1 MKMTQEFEQI
11 EQRRVSHWESKV
23 ECISAVSL
31 FALAKK
37 VTDFYAGKFVVGTQV
52 FKDDKYWCALV
63 YWKVK
68 GDADGEHA
76 VYQMR
81 QRVP

>member
-1 MKMTQEFEQI
+1 MTQEFEQS

-23 ECISAVSL
+23 ECISEVSL
-31 FALAKK
+31 FSLAKK

-52 FKDDKYWCALV
+52 FKDDKHWCALV

-68 GDADGEHA
+68 GD
-76 VYQMR
+76 Y
-81 QRVP
+81 

>member
-1 MKMTQEFEQI
+1 MKMTQESEHF
-11 EQRRVSHWESKV
+11 EQRRVSHWESRV

-37 VTDFYAGKFVVGTQV
+37 VNDFYAGKFVVGTQV
-52 FKDDKYWCALV
+52 FKDDKYWSALV

-68 GDADGEHA
+68 GDAVSEQA
-76 VYQMR
+76 AYPMR
-81 QRVP
+81 QRMA